1 VSGVGEAVSG
11 DAARV
16 RFGLTVGRAVGRTAA
31 GAVTAR
37 AAADLLAATG
47 ARRSAA
53 ALPAVA
59 APRTARRGVE
69 LIDGAGAALSVTAGA
84 GDPVAVS
91 SAIATPWG
99 TASDKPTATAAAP
112 SWAAH
117 LPIDIAAP
125 PSICAETMNLSGQ
138 QLQRQHDHAVR
149 AGFRWVSS

>member
-1 VSGVGEAVSG
+1 VGGVSDAVSG

-16 RFGLTVGRAVGRTAA
+16 RFGLTVGRTAD
-31 GAVTAR
+31 GAATAR
-37 AAADLLAATG
+37 AAAGLLAATG
-47 ARRSAA
+47 ARWSAA
-53 ALPAVA
+53 ALPAVS
-59 APRTARRGVE
+59 APRTDRRGVE
-69 LIDGAGAALSVTAGA
+69 LFDGAGTALSVTAGS

-91 SAIATPWG
+91 SAVATPWG

-125 PSICAETMNLSGQ
+125 PSICAESSNLSGQ

>member
-1 VSGVGEAVSG
+1 VGGVSDAVSG

-16 RFGLTVGRAVGRTAA
+16 RFGLTVGRTAD
-31 GAVTAR
+31 GAATAR
-37 AAADLLAATG
+37 APAGLLAATG
-47 ARRSAA
+47 ERRSAA
-53 ALPAVA
+53 ILPAVS
-59 APRTARRGVE
+59 APRTDRRGVE
-69 LIDGAGAALSVTAGA
+69 LFDGAGAALSVTAGS

-91 SAIATPWG
+91 SAVATPWG

-112 SWAAH
+112 RWAAH

-125 PSICAETMNLSGQ
+125 PSICAESSNLSGQ

>member
-1 VSGVGEAVSG
+1 VGGVSDAVSG

-16 RFGLTVGRAVGRTAA
+16 RFGLTVGRTAD
-31 GAVTAR
+31 GAATAR
-37 AAADLLAATG
+37 AAAGLLAATG
-47 ARRSAA
+47 ARWSAA
-53 ALPAVA
+53 ALPAVS
-59 APRTARRGVE
+59 APRTDRRGVE
-69 LIDGAGAALSVTAGA
+69 LFDGAGAALSVTAGS

-91 SAIATPWG
+91 SAVATPWG

-125 PSICAETMNLSGQ
+125 PSICAESSNLSGQ